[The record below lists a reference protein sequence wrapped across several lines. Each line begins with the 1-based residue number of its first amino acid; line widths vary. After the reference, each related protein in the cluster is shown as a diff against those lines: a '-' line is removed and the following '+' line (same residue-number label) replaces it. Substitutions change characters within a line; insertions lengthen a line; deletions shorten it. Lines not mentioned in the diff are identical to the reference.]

1 MKREKGLFVISEGK
15 YLYCIILESSYRT
28 FGPMGIGGR
37 GDEVHTI
44 CYRDLAC
51 VISSVPMTQYVISR
65 ENLIAHEKV
74 IEEVMKEYAVLPVKF
89 CTIATSVDEIRSLLM
104 KRYHEFKNLLRSMD
118 NKVELGLRAFWR
130 NMEDIFQEIGAS
142 DRSVKKLKQRLRKDE
157 DSSFEDK
164 ITLGKRVKKAL
175 EKKKDAEAE
184 GIVQILKPLCVDF
197 RLNKAIGD
205 NSVLNSAFLVDRT
218 QEREFDEL
226 VEKIAEKHKERLRL
240 EYIGPAA
247 PFNFVNLN
255 IKWGSEA

>member
-1 MKREKGLFVISEGK
+1 MISEGK
-15 YLYCIILESSYRT
+15 YLYCVIRESSYRT
-28 FGPMGIGGR
+28 FGPLGIGRR

-51 VISSVPMTQYVISR
+51 VISSTSMTQYVISR

-142 DRSVKKLKQRLRKDE
+142 DRSVRKLKQRLRKDE

-164 ITLGKRVKKAL
+164 ITLGKKVKKAL
-175 EKKKDAEAE
+175 GKKKNAAAEE
-184 GIVQILKPLCVDF
+184 IVQILKPICVDF
-197 RLNKAIGD
+197 LINKTIGD
-205 NSVLNSAFLVDRT
+205 NAVLNSAFLVDRT
-218 QEREFDEL
+218 QEREFDDL
-226 VEKIAEKHKERLRL
+226 VEKIAEKQKDRLRL
-240 EYIGPAA
+240 EYVGPAA

-255 IKWGSEA
+255 IKWGS